1 MIGDSFT
8 QGGQTQLHKIRMI
21 KQVMVATFKV
31 SIGIF
36 LLSFVLLV
44 YLEHPW
50 QDFWLVGV
58 YAKAYF
64 MSNCPSTISSLSPS
78 SVIYHLGDP
87 QGYSVSDYTILHS
100 DVVLR
105 MLDYISLSL
114 IKKLLQSALIAIV
127 GSVLV
132 SWFWVKMGNKKK
144 ETQVLSGFECVD
156 AKVLKKKV
164 LRHGASAYTIGEI
177 PLPKN
182 AEFQHLMITGTT
194 GSGKSNLIHQ
204 LLQQIRDQGD
214 QAIVIDTT
222 GGIFAR
228 FFEETKDI
236 LLNPLDARS
245 KKWNLWQEGSQDYVL
260 DEIAEALIPEGK
272 SYDQF
277 WTQSARQVFC
287 ESVRF
292 LKQNNQCFYQAL
304 LDMTLQLPLKE
315 LKDRLKDTTVSSLI
329 DPAIDKTALSVRASL
344 ASHLR
349 SLAVLEE
356 EASTGDT
363 QTSEEELSLLRFL
376 KYNQKTWTFLSCQ
389 PDQREFLKPLFS
401 AWISLMIKGIM
412 QRSEGEG
419 SRTWIIIDE
428 LASLN
433 RLPSLMLG
441 LSEIRKYGG
450 CFVLGFQDL
459 HQLEDVYGHTVTKSL
474 SNLTGTKVLFR
485 NVDTEVATRVAKYLG
500 EQEKQEASES
510 ISYGAHQMRDGVNL
524 SNQKHTKP
532 VVTASQIMML
542 KDLEAFLKLPGNF
555 PVTKI
560 AFNYIDYPK
569 TAISFV
575 PNKNALKPKK
585 QKETVESNPVA
596 FELFTEDDEIL
607 RLKRREKIREKKIEE
622 ISDSLQQ
629 ARENIDNLCVAI
641 EKVKD

>member
-1 MIGDSFT
+1 
-8 QGGQTQLHKIRMI
+8 MI
-21 KQVMVATFKV
+21 KQVIGATFKV
-31 SIGIF
+31 SLGIF

-58 YAKAYF
+58 YAKAYV

-105 MLDYISLSL
+105 MLDYISVSL
-114 IKKLLQSALIAIV
+114 IKKLLQSILIAIV

-144 ETQVLSGFECVD
+144 ETQVLSGFECVEP
-156 AKVLKKKV
+156 KVLKKRV
-164 LRHGASAYTIGEI
+164 LKHGASAYTIGEI

-182 AEFQHLMITGTT
+182 AEFQHMMITGTT

-228 FFEETKDI
+228 FYDETKDI

-245 KKWNLWQEGSQDYVL
+245 KKWNLWQEGNQDYIL

-292 LKQNNQCFYQAL
+292 LKQNDRCSYQEL
-304 LDMTLQLPLKE
+304 LNMTLHLPLKA
-315 LKDRLKDTTVSSLI
+315 LKERLRGTRVSSI
-329 DPAIDKTALSVRASL
+329 VDPAIDKTALSVRASL
-344 ASHLR
+344 ASSLR
-349 SLAVLEE
+349 PL
-356 EASTGDT
+356 
-363 QTSEEELSLLRFL
+363 QELDDLSKEDSRNSQKETISLLSFL
-376 KYNQKTWTFLSCQ
+376 KDDQKTWAFLSCQ

-401 AWISLMIKGIM
+401 TWISLMIKGIM
-412 QRSEGEG
+412 QRSEVGG
-419 SRTWIIIDE
+419 KRTWIIIDE
-428 LASLN
+428 LASLY

-459 HQLEDVYGHTVTKSL
+459 HQLEEIYGHTVTKSL
-474 SNLTGTKVLFR
+474 SNLTGMKVLFR
-485 NVDTEVATRVAKYLG
+485 NVDTEVATRVARYLG

-510 ISYGAHQMRDGVNL
+510 ISFGAHQMRDGVNL
-524 SNQKHTKP
+524 SNQKQTKP

-542 KDLEAFLKLPGNF
+542 KDLEAYLKFPGNF
-555 PVTKI
+555 RVTKLSFSYTHLSYI
-560 AFNYIDYPK
+560 APIFIEKP
-569 TAISFV
+569 
-575 PNKNALKPKK
+575 LKPEPQLKLDLGI
-585 QKETVESNPVA
+585 ETVCKSEQESIGIDPLLTTSEQEHTDKQG
-596 FELFTEDDEIL
+596 ELL
-607 RLKRREKIREKKIEE
+607 L
-622 ISDSLQQ
+622 
-629 ARENIDNLCVAI
+629 
-641 EKVKD
+641 

>member
-21 KQVMVATFKV
+21 KQVMGATLKV
-31 SIGIF
+31 SVGIF
-36 LLSFVLLV
+36 LLSFALLV

-50 QDFWLVGV
+50 QDFWLAGV

-64 MSNCPSTISSLSPS
+64 MANCPSTISSLSPS
-78 SVIYHLGDP
+78 SVIYHVGDP
-87 QGYSVSDYTILHS
+87 QGYSVSDYTIMHS
-100 DVVLR
+100 DIVLR

-114 IKKLLQSALIAIV
+114 IKKLLQSVLIAIV

-144 ETQVLSGFECVD
+144 ATQVLSGFECVES
-156 AKVLKKKV
+156 KILKKQILKAGV
-164 LRHGASAYTIGEI
+164 SPYTIGDI
-177 PLPKN
+177 PFPKN
-182 AEFQHLMITGTT
+182 AEFQHMMITGTT

-214 QAIVIDTT
+214 QAIVVDTT

-228 FFEETKDI
+228 FYDEKKDI
-236 LLNPLDARS
+236 LLNPLDMRS
-245 KKWNLWQEGSQDYVL
+245 SKWNMWSEVTSDYIL
-260 DEIAEALIPEGK
+260 DELAEAIIPENK
-272 SYDQF
+272 SFDSF

-292 LKQNNQCFYQAL
+292 LKKNNQCSYQEL
-304 LDMTLQLPLKE
+304 LNMTLQLSLKALKE
-315 LKDRLKDTTVSSLI
+315 RLNGTAVASI
-329 DPAIDKTALSVRASL
+329 VDPAIDKTALSVRASL
-344 ASHLR
+344 ASNLR
-349 SLAVLEE
+349 SFQDLEDATLTE
-356 EASTGDT
+356 EAEDQG
-363 QTSEEELSLLRFL
+363 ENISLLRFL
-376 KYNQKTWTFLSCQ
+376 KYNTKTWTFLSCQ

-412 QRSEGEG
+412 QRSEGEEA
-419 SRTWIIIDE
+419 RTWIIIDE

-433 RLPSLMLG
+433 CLPSLMLG

-459 HQLEDVYGHTVTKSL
+459 NQLEEIYGQAKTKSL

-485 NVDTEVATRVAKYLG
+485 NVDAEVATRVAKYLG

-510 ISYGAHQMRDGVNL
+510 ISFGAHQMRDGVSL
-524 SNQKHTKP
+524 SNQKQTKP

-542 KDLEAFLKLPGNF
+542 KDLEAYLKFPGSL

-560 AFNYIDYPK
+560 ALSYLKLSYG
-569 TAISFV
+569 TSVFV
-575 PNKNALKPKK
+575 QKKPKDQK
-585 QKETVESNPVA
+585 QQVDMPEPAVNHADVQHLASVDP
-596 FELFTEDDEIL
+596 LFAANQ
-607 RLKRREKIREKKIEE
+607 K
-622 ISDSLQQ
+622 Q
-629 ARENIDNLCVAI
+629 ADKSFLTFL
-641 EKVKD
+641 

>member
-1 MIGDSFT
+1 MEKRYISGGFNMIGDSFT

-31 SIGIF
+31 SLGIF
-36 LLSFVLLV
+36 LLSFALLV

-50 QDFWLVGV
+50 QDFWLVGI
-58 YAKAYF
+58 YAKAHF
-64 MSNCPSTISSLSPS
+64 MANCPSTISSLSPS
-78 SVIYHLGDP
+78 SVIYHVGDP

-114 IKKLLQSALIAIV
+114 IKKLLQSILIAIV

-144 ETQVLSGFECVD
+144 ETQVLSGFECVE
-156 AKVLKKKV
+156 ANVLKKKV
-164 LRHGASAYTIGEI
+164 LKHGASSYTVGDI

-182 AEFQHLMITGTT
+182 AEFQHMMITGTT

-228 FFEETKDI
+228 FFDETKDI

-245 KKWNLWQEGSQDYVL
+245 KKWNLWQEGNQHYIL

-292 LKQNNQCFYQAL
+292 LKQNNQCSYQSL

-329 DPAIDKTALSVRASL
+329 DPAVDKTALSVRASL
-344 ASHLR
+344 ASSLR
-349 SLAVLEE
+349 SLMVLEE
-356 EASTGDT
+356 SASKGTDKT
-363 QTSEEELSLLRFL
+363 HEDDLSLLRFL
-376 KYNQKTWTFLSCQ
+376 KYNHKTWTFLSCQ

-401 AWISLMIKGIM
+401 AWISLMIKGVM
-412 QRSEGEG
+412 QRAEGEG
-419 SRTWIIIDE
+419 GRTWIIIDE

-450 CFVLGFQDL
+450 CFMLGFQDL
-459 HQLEDVYGHTVTKSL
+459 HQLEEIYGHAVTKSL

-485 NVDTEVATRVAKYLG
+485 NVDTEVAGRVAKYLG

-510 ISYGAHQMRDGVNL
+510 ISFGAHQMRDGVNL
-524 SNQKHTKP
+524 SNQKQTRP

-555 PVTKI
+555 PVTKLSFSYTRLSYI
-560 AFNYIDYPK
+560 APIFIDKP
-569 TAISFV
+569 
-575 PNKNALKPKK
+575 LKPKPQSELDLSIENVCNPEHESIGIDPVLTTSEQECRNK
-585 QKETVESNPVA
+585 QT
-596 FELFTEDDEIL
+596 ELL
-607 RLKRREKIREKKIEE
+607 
-622 ISDSLQQ
+622 
-629 ARENIDNLCVAI
+629 
-641 EKVKD
+641 